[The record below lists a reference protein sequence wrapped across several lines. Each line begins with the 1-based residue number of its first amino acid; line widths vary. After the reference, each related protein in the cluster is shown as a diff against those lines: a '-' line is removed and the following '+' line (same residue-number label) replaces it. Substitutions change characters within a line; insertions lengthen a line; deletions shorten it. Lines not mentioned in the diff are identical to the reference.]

1 MCFAY
6 ELIVNSLIAFPCSA
20 PGGTAQWDKNDKI
33 VNGTMGLESDKIK
46 LNLLKISKNVVASI
60 IVYLQFFF
68 LISAPYGTYVCT
80 PGHDECKCRQSLF
93 NLSIT
98 DSKVFPLMTRF
109 QMVIMNCGQQGEANH
124 H

>member
-60 IVYLQFFF
+60 IVYLQFF
-68 LISAPYGTYVCT
+68 
-80 PGHDECKCRQSLF
+80 
-93 NLSIT
+93 
-98 DSKVFPLMTRF
+98 
-109 QMVIMNCGQQGEANH
+109 
-124 H
+124 

>member
-6 ELIVNSLIAFPCSA
+6 ELIVNSLIAFPCRA
-20 PGGTAQWDKNDKI
+20 PGGTAQWDRNYKI
-33 VNGTMGLESDKIK
+33 VNGTMGLESEK
-46 LNLLKISKNVVASI
+46 LNLLKNFEKCCSNSI
-60 IVYLQFFF
+60 FAIFFK
-68 LISAPYGTYVCT
+68 ISAHYGTYVRT